1 MRQRIFELKSNGL
14 NLYDFLICCSSLTI
28 RNGIRRVES
37 GEYEE
42 HNNQKVFV
50 VRGFFEHI
58 TNDVSEQFP
67 TEFQN
72 LHETFEKL
80 LLFFFIEFHKNR
92 E

>member
-1 MRQRIFELKSNGL
+1 MPTKKKH
-14 NLYDFLICCSSLTI
+14 SSLTI

-42 HNNQKVFV
+42 HDNQKVFV

-58 TNDVSEQFP
+58 TNDVSVTISHNFCQRIP
-67 TEFQN
+67 IEFQ
-72 LHETFEKL
+72 TFLQCMNKKKSNFH
-80 LLFFFIEFHKNR
+80 FFTNNTR